1 MLKKKKPVV
10 FIDKDGVINFD
21 SKDYIK
27 CWKEVNFIPKSIEAI
42 KLLTE
47 KGFISVIITN
57 QSMINRG
64 LSRQEDLNEILN
76 NMKDTIKSNNG
87 KISGIF
93 FCPHTPD
100 ENCNCRKPS
109 PGLIFQAKNALD
121 IDISLSCMIGD
132 STKDIECG
140 KNAGCKYTILVKTG
154 NGKSAEKQLIKKKIH
169 PDHVANDLYTA
180 AEWIISK
187 YGRVFINEHNT

>member
-1 MLKKKKPVV
+1 MHTQKKIAV
-10 FIDKDGVINFD
+10 FIDKDGVINYD

-27 CWKEVNFIPKSIEAI
+27 CWKEVKFIPKSIEAI

-64 LSRQEDLNEILN
+64 ISRQKDLNEIIN
-76 NMKDTIKSNNG
+76 NMKNIVKSNNG
-87 KISGIF
+87 KITEVF
-93 FCPHTPD
+93 FCPHKPD

-109 PGLIFQAKNALD
+109 PGLIFKAKDALD
-121 IDISLSCMIGD
+121 IDVSSSCMIGD
-132 STKDIECG
+132 SMKDIECG

-154 NGKSAEKQLIKKKIH
+154 NGKNTEEQLIKNNIH
-169 PDHVANDLYTA
+169 SDHIADNLYTA
-180 AEWIISK
+180 AEWVISK
-187 YGRVFINEHNT
+187 FC